1 MLNAPNG
8 SVWVANR
15 AVLPHGM
22 PKDYDLYRDE
32 DGYYWWHHGP
42 TDREGPLHHD
52 RWWVRRD
59 AIEDEK
65 RQSK

>member
-15 AVLPHGM
+15 AIAPHAM
-22 PKDYDLYRDE
+22 PVGYDLYRDE
-32 DGYYWWHHGP
+32 DGYYWWHHHE

-65 RQSK
+65 RQSR